1 MFLLMCIVSFIF
13 IRNDDIFFEKL
24 IYVLYYVKFINFELW
39 YILVVNFLFK
49 LKRLIKFELFI

>member
-13 IRNDDIFFEKL
+13 IRNVDIFFEKL